1 MIIEKCVARNLVISA
16 FSFSSLLAKILY
28 FVFIKDIKMC
38 FDFSGGNQGEVG
50 VSCDVPSE
58 AKTRSYTVST
68 TRKTSSPSTSTQTTS
83 TTTKTV
89 STSTKTVSTS
99 TTTKITAPLTSTKI
113 TSPST
118 SKTTNTTIERTTQ
131 PFSSY
136 TVQPTESTSH
146 ISNNINTDNSM
157 SFVTTIA
164 APYSSS
170 IESTQ
175 NDPKEMICKYI
186 KQFNYQPMK

>member
-16 FSFSSLLAKILY
+16 FSFSSLLAKIFY

-89 STSTKTVSTS
+89 STST
-99 TTTKITAPLTSTKI
+99 TTKITAPLTSTNI